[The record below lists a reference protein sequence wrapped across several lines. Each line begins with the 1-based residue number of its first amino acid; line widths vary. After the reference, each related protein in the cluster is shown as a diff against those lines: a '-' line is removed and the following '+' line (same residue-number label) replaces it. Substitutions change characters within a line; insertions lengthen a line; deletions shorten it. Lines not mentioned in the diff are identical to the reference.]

1 MAAAGAISGTGSGIT
16 ALLRLRRPAAR
27 HPSVAACSLADG
39 GNPICGR
46 HLRPSLIHLD
56 RSFPPSRIPA
66 AVSKKGGLLRPVAPA
81 AAASS
86 SPAEGSYY
94 VGFVSVIHLFVGVVY
109 CLLEGPQLMQHGF
122 KDAIAKVGMTKFLSD
137 LFWVGMFYHLYNQV
151 TV

>member
-16 ALLRLRRPAAR
+16 ALLRLRRPAPR

-109 CLLEGPQLMQHGF
+109 CLVSWAVGLPKRAVSFAGQTP
-122 KDAIAKVGMTKFLSD
+122 IACLPLKLLLSFIS
-137 LFWVGMFYHLYNQV
+137 LKR
-151 TV
+151 